1 MSRAARLLS
10 LVDTLR
16 RYRRPVTASTLA
28 EELGV
33 SPRSVYRDVATLR
46 AQGAQIEGEAGVG
59 YVLRPGFLLPPL
71 MFSDEELDSLV
82 LGLRL
87 CAEHGDDELAK
98 AAHGVMSK
106 VRAVLP
112 RDLARHVDEAA
123 LFAGPHRALPPAT
136 IDLVAVRRS
145 IRDAR
150 KVAITYSDARDRTS
164 ERIIWP
170 LGLAYFEQARLVV
183 AWCENRVDFRTF
195 RVDRISKWEP
205 RTEPFDQPRRTLLT
219 QWKARIAGEGVTP
232 RSFVG

>member
-16 RYRRPVTASTLA
+16 RYRRPVTAETLA

-98 AAHGVMSK
+98 AAHGVMAK

-112 RDLARHVDEAA
+112 RDLARHAVSYTH
-123 LFAGPHRALPPAT
+123 LRAH
-136 IDLVAVRRS
+136 
-145 IRDAR
+145 
-150 KVAITYSDARDRTS
+150 
-164 ERIIWP
+164 E
-170 LGLAYFEQARLVV
+170 
-183 AWCENRVDFRTF
+183 
-195 RVDRISKWEP
+195 
-205 RTEPFDQPRRTLLT
+205 
-219 QWKARIAGEGVTP
+219 TP
-232 RSFVG
+232 EHL